1 MGSKGD
7 GYLRIKTQSLS
18 FFFFFFLVFVLH
30 CKTNGFRIIMNNTEL
45 KL

>member
-18 FFFFFFLVFVLH
+18 FFFFFFFWFLFFTA
-30 CKTNGFRIIMNNTEL
+30 KPMGFE
-45 KL
+45 